1 MSLEMI
7 LAMVVATQ
15 IIMLLRLHTLRA
27 RLERTEWF
35 ACEVMREGAPQ
46 MYKEYEKWR
55 EEQCSDK

>member
-27 RLERTEWF
+27 RLERIEWF
-35 ACEVMREGAPQ
+35 ACEVMREGAPE

-55 EEQCSDK
+55 